1 MREGGPAPHGAR
13 IAADADASAT
23 DEAPMTASDHTAGAA
38 PSRLRTLIEDS
49 RFERAIIA
57 LILVNAATLG
67 LEAIPAIESVHG
79 DRLDWIDR
87 IIVAVFVVEIGLRLA
102 VHRGG
107 FFRDPWN
114 VFDFFVVAVALIP
127 QSAAFS
133 VLRTLRV
140 LRALRLVSRVP
151 SMRRVVSALLAALPG
166 MGSIVALLGL
176 LVYVAAVM
184 ATGLFGAAAPEYF
197 GSLGASLFTLF
208 HVMTLEGWPD
218 VARTVMAGVPW
229 AWAFFLV
236 YILVSTFAVLN
247 LFIAVIVNAMQ
258 AQVEHD
264 IEESQADQTREMRHS
279 FQKVSAEL
287 AEVRAELAAIR
298 GALGAGRDAGAP

>member
-1 MREGGPAPHGAR
+1 M
-13 IAADADASAT
+13 T
-23 DEAPMTASDHTAGAA
+23 DTSPVPGTTG
-38 PSRLRTLIEDS
+38 SRLRALIDHP

-57 LILVNAATLG
+57 LILINAVTLG
-67 LEAIPAIESVHG
+67 LEAIPAVEGAYGGWI
-79 DRLDWIDR
+79 DWIDR
-87 IIVAVFVVEIGLRLA
+87 TIIAIFVVEIGLRLA
-102 VHRGG
+102 VHRAG

-114 VFDFFVVAVALIP
+114 VFDFVVVAVALIP
-127 QSAAFS
+127 QTAAWS

-264 IEESQADQTREMRHS
+264 IEESQADQTREMRSS
-279 FQKVSAEL
+279 FEKVSAEL

-298 GALGAGRDAGAP
+298 GALGAGRDAGVP